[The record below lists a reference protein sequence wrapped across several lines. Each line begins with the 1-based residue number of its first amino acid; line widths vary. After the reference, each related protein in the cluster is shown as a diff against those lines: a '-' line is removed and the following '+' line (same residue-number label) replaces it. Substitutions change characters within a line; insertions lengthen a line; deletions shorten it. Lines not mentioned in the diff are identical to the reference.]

1 MNRVLLALVM
11 MAATACVADDTSEA
25 SFAVADSAGVE
36 VVTTTR
42 SAWSGSDSPW
52 RLTLEME
59 IGELEGSE
67 PYLFGD
73 PASAVR
79 LNDGRIAVADAQ
91 SADIRFFDMNGNFLY
106 RAGRRGQGPG
116 EFTSF
121 SWLAR
126 CGDGLLA
133 YDWQQRRATPISLGG
148 EAGDPFPVPTPEE
161 GRPVY
166 RSRCLPD
173 GSFLAVG
180 WGEQPRLPAGQE
192 YLFHKQTAELWRMFP
207 PGDSTITIGTYIS
220 SERLRHPRGSG
231 PHPFSRSVV
240 FAGRGD
246 QLLIG
251 GAERLQIEVRSL
263 DGELLEIYRGP
274 DAELVIDDE
283 FLSSYRRAEL
293 SPGDSAMRRWL
304 EAAEYPMPERYP
316 AYTDLLADPLG
327 FVWVERF
334 VAPWELAHRTWGVF
348 DPEGVFLGH
357 LQLPPAFDVTD
368 VTEDHVVGVAH
379 DDLGVPRIRVYRL
392 DRLDAN

>member
-1 MNRVLLALVM
+1 MT
-11 MAATACVADDTSEA
+11 ATACGADATQEA

-36 VVTTTR
+36 VVTTT
-42 SAWSGSDSPW
+42 SAAWSASGSPW

-59 IGELEGSE
+59 FGEFEGPE

-73 PASAVR
+73 PVSVVR
-79 LNDGRIAVADAQ
+79 LDDGRIAVADAQ
-91 SADIRFFDMNGNFLY
+91 SADIRFFDADGTFLY
-106 RAGRRGQGPG
+106 RAGGRGEGPG

-133 YDWQQRRATPISLGG
+133 YDWEQRRATPISLDG

-161 GRPVY
+161 GSPVY
-166 RSRCLPD
+166 QSRCLPD

-180 WGEQPRLPAGQE
+180 WGERPRLPAGQE
-192 YLFHKQTAELWRMFP
+192 YLFHKQTADLWRMFP

-220 SERLRHPRGSG
+220 SERIARAGGSG

-251 GAERLQIEVRSL
+251 GAERLQIEVRSR
-263 DGELLEIYRGP
+263 DGKLLEIYRGP
-274 DAELVIDDE
+274 DAELVIDEE
-283 FLSSYRRAEL
+283 FVASYRGVEL
-293 SPGDSAMRRWL
+293 SPGDSALREWL

-327 FVWVERF
+327 YVWVERF
-334 VAPWELAHRTWGVF
+334 VAPWEPDQRAWGVF
-348 DPEGVFLGH
+348 DPDGVFLGQ
-357 LQLPPAFDVTD
+357 LQLPPAFDMTD

-379 DDLGVPRIRVYRL
+379 DDLGVPTIRVYRL
-392 DRLDAN
+392 DRLEEN

>member
-1 MNRVLLALVM
+1 MEPEMGTEVNRVLLALVM
-11 MAATACVADDTSEA
+11 IAATACVADDMPEA

-36 VVTTTR
+36 VVTTTTP
-42 SAWSGSDSPW
+42 AWGESGSPW
-52 RLTLEME
+52 RLTLEVE
-59 IGELEGSE
+59 IGELEGAE

-73 PASAVR
+73 PVAAVQFD
-79 LNDGRIAVADAQ
+79 DGRIAVADAQ
-91 SADIRFFDMNGNFLY
+91 SADIRFFDMNGNYLY
-106 RAGRRGQGPG
+106 RAGRQGQGPG

-148 EAGDPFPVPTPEE
+148 EAGDPFPVSTPEE
-161 GRPVY
+161 GSPVY
-166 RSRCLPD
+166 QSRCLPD

-180 WGEQPRLPAGQE
+180 WGETPPLPTGQQ

-207 PGDSTITIGTYIS
+207 PGDSTVTIGTYIS
-220 SERLRHPRGSG
+220 SERLRHLRGSG

-240 FAGRGD
+240 FAARGD

-274 DAELVIDDE
+274 DAELVIDE
-283 FLSSYRRAEL
+283 GFLSSYRRAEL
-293 SPGDSAMRRWL
+293 SPGDSMMRAQL
-304 EAAEYPMPERYP
+304 EAAEFPMPERYP

-327 FVWVERF
+327 YVWVERF
-334 VAPWELAHRTWGVF
+334 APPWEPDDRAWGVF
-348 DPEGVFLGH
+348 DPDGVFLGH
-357 LQLPPAFDVTD
+357 LQVPPRFDLTD
-368 VTEDHVVGVAH
+368 VTADHVLTRA
-379 DDLGVPRIRVYRL
+379 RYRF
-392 DRLDAN
+392 RFWGG